1 MKPMDVGTLLESFGY
16 FIIFLSVFIESGVI
30 LGLVLPLPGFS
41 LLFAAGVFATTD
53 KLSLLG
59 VIVTGSLAAILGYV
73 VGYYTGLK
81 YGRKLL
87 YEKKTERYFTAK
99 QGKAAEKFMKKYG
112 YSTLIIGRWL
122 PVLHSVAPL
131 LSGIAK
137 TPFTPFMITNIVGGI
152 LWVLSSTLLGYYI
165 GQVVPNAQY
174 YIIPFV
180 AALVIIVNTSYGKRL
195 ANRITKKVEEM

>member
-1 MKPMDVGTLLESFGY
+1 MDVGTLLESFGY

-112 YSTLIIGRWL
+112 YSTLVIGRWL

-131 LSGIAK
+131 LSGIAR

>member
-112 YSTLIIGRWL
+112 YSTLVIGRWL

-131 LSGIAK
+131 LSGIAR